1 MRLHDARTNRTV
13 DVPDTN
19 LQLQRYYRG
28 EGWTEVSDTPPA
40 ASAPKAD
47 WVQFAEEHGDQH
59 AADKTKAELE
69 AEFKSQ
75 PEDDSDSGSDSDGTS
90 LDLD

>member
-13 DVPDTN
+13 DVADN
-19 LQLQRYYRG
+19 DLQLQRYYRG
-28 EGWTEVSDTPPA
+28 EGWTEASDTPPA
-40 ASAPKAD
+40 VSAPKAD
-47 WVQFAEEHGDQH
+47 WVQFAEEHGDPD

-69 AEFKSQ
+69 AEFE
-75 PEDDSDSGSDSDGTS
+75 PHVDSDDTS